1 MITLKISKL
10 KPQNWP
16 KQDSDRWAAAFNAP
30 KFAAVF
36 KPATKWA
43 SVTRLRTQDGYGTY
57 LAWLQ
62 QRGVLDS
69 GANPIDRVSEAYIE
83 AFVSEYSHGRSEHM
97 IAGTVR
103 DIAYY
108 FRACYP
114 PLGVVWL
121 TKLAHRLANS
131 ATGSRP
137 KAPRMVSI
145 AELLALGDS
154 LMQKGRFQIA
164 AGTHEGYRLYR
175 DGLLISFLIAVP
187 LRRKNLVELSFG
199 TSLEQTASG
208 FKVIIYK
215 EKTKKHVTVETNMA
229 DWLIEPMQ
237 FYLDKVRPFLL
248 SKSSTKTS
256 AVWISRRGIA
266 FDLGGMT
273 QVICN
278 VTKQYFGH
286 AVSPHLFRDCAA
298 TGIAIHDPK
307 HVGITKAVLGHA
319 TLTSSQ
325 KYYNQATSLTAV
337 SAYQDV
343 ISKLR
348 GD

>member
-114 PLGVVWL
+114 PLGVDWL
-121 TKLAHRLANS
+121 TKLAHRLVNS

-145 AELLALGDS
+145 EELLALGDS
-154 LMQKGRFQIA
+154 LMQKGRVQIA
-164 AGTHEGYRLYR
+164 AGTHEGYRAYR

-215 EKTKKHVTVETNMA
+215 EKTKKHVTVETSMA

-237 FYLDKVRPFLL
+237 FYIDTVRPFLL
-248 SKSSTKTS
+248 GKSGTNTS
-256 AVWISRRGIA
+256 AVWISRRGVA

-286 AVSPHLFRDCAA
+286 PVSLHLFRDCAA

-319 TLTSSQ
+319 TLKSSQ

>member
-1 MITLKISKL
+1 MLKISRL
-10 KPQNWP
+10 KVQDWP

-43 SVTRLRTQDGYGTY
+43 SVTRSRIQDGYGTY

-69 GANPIDRVSEAYIE
+69 GSNPIDRVSRAYIE
-83 AFVSEYSHGRSEHM
+83 GFVLEYSPGQSEHA
-97 IAGTVR
+97 IAGTVL

-114 PLGVVWL
+114 PAGVDWL
-121 TKLAHRLANS
+121 TKLAHRLADS

-137 KAPRMVSI
+137 KAPRMVSVEEI
-145 AELLALGDS
+145 LSFGDS
-154 LMQKGRFQIA
+154 LMQKGRAQIA
-164 AGTHEGYRLYR
+164 AGTHEGYRVYR
-175 DGLLISFLIAVP
+175 DGLLISFLITVP

-199 TSLEQTASG
+199 TSLKQTACG
-208 FKVIIYK
+208 FKVVIYK
-215 EKTKKHVTVETNMA
+215 EKTKKHVPVETSLA

-237 FYLDKVRPFLL
+237 FYLDTVRPFLL
-248 SKSSTKTS
+248 GKSGTKTS
-256 AVWISRRGIA
+256 AVWNSRRGIA

-286 AVSPHLFRDCAA
+286 AMSPHLFRDCAA

-325 KYYNQATSLTAV
+325 KYYNQATSFTAV
-337 SAYQDV
+337 FTYQGV